1 MSAGK
6 EIAKRE
12 GVFKGLKIL
21 AFCWAVVGPLTMKFF
36 ADHGATVIRVETT
49 KRPCTMRTSAPYKD
63 NKPGLN
69 RGGYFNYFNA
79 NILSLS
85 LNMQRPEAIE
95 VAKRLVRACDVVM
108 ENYTPGVIEKWGL
121 GYEDLK
127 KIRPDIIM
135 LRQSGYGSS
144 GPYSQLPAFGM
155 VLVPIAGLPNFIG
168 WPGKEPLP
176 VGVSAYTD
184 CISPR
189 FATAALIAA
198 LDYRK
203 RTGKGQLLDLSQF
216 ETAIYFI
223 LPGVLD
229 YVANGREP
237 ERLGNAAPDAAPHGV
252 YPCRG
257 DDRWCTIVAASDEEW
272 ASLCG
277 EMGKPE
283 LAGDARFKTFEARK
297 QNEDALNEIIGAW
310 TKERTPEAI
319 MRQLQ
324 AAGVAAGIVA
334 NAADTLADPQLATRN
349 LYWEMD
355 HPETGPLTH
364 LGQSFKL
371 SRTPARPYSPS
382 PLLGEHTE
390 YVCTELLGMSDDEF
404 VKLMQ
409 AGVFE

>member
-1 MSAGK
+1 
-6 EIAKRE
+6 
-12 GVFKGLKIL
+12 
-21 AFCWAVVGPLTMKFF
+21 
-36 ADHGATVIRVETT
+36 
-49 KRPCTMRTSAPYKD
+49 
-63 NKPGLN
+63 
-69 RGGYFNYFNA
+69 
-79 NILSLS
+79 
-85 LNMQRPEAIE
+85 
-95 VAKRLVRACDVVM
+95 
-108 ENYTPGVIEKWGL
+108 
-121 GYEDLK
+121 
-127 KIRPDIIM
+127 M

-203 RTGKGQLLDLSQF
+203 RTGKGQLLDFSQF

-223 LPGVLD
+223 MPGVLD

-237 ERLGNAAPDAAPHGV
+237 ERIGNASPDAAPHGV

-257 DDRWCTIVAASDEEW
+257 DDRWCTIVAASGEEW
-272 ASLCG
+272 QTLCG
-277 EMGKPE
+277 EMGRPE
-283 LAGDARFKTFEARK
+283 LAEDARFRTLEARK
-297 QNEDALNEIIGAW
+297 RHEDELNELIGAW
-310 TKERTPEAI
+310 TQERTPEEI

-334 NAADTLADPQLATRN
+334 NAADCLADPQLATRN
-349 LYWEMD
+349 IYWEME
-355 HPETGPLTH
+355 HPETGPFTH

-390 YVCTELLGMSDDEF
+390 YVCTELLGMSDEEF
-404 VKLMQ
+404 VALMQ